1 MLINDLNKKDHDDKA
16 MKKKSEEAREQISKE
31 NELIRLENKSYLEMN
46 AVIKDR
52 MIALEEENK

>member
-31 NELIRLENKSYLEMN
+31 NELIRLENKNFFEMSIIN
-46 AVIKDR
+46 
-52 MIALEEENK
+52 

>member
-1 MLINDLNKKDHDDKA
+1 MEKKGKD
-16 MKKKSEEAREQISKE
+16 AREQIAKE